1 MQFDYI
7 AQEKN
12 AIFSFQLIDRFE
24 KFRYFVSRADRL
36 VLRSFPIDVDLAN
49 CPSAID
55 ANLCVQTANNSAIL
69 LCNNY
74 LNKVSILINPKERLN
89 LHNFYIRNKTEL
101 YIQSNFL
108 SFVIVYH

>member
-1 MQFDYI
+1 MLI
-7 AQEKN
+7 RKRN

-69 LCNNY
+69 LCNEH
-74 LNKVSILINPKERLN
+74 LNKVNILINPKDRLN
-89 LHNFYIRNKTEL
+89 NFYIRYKTEL
-101 YIQSNFL
+101 YTP
-108 SFVIVYH
+108 